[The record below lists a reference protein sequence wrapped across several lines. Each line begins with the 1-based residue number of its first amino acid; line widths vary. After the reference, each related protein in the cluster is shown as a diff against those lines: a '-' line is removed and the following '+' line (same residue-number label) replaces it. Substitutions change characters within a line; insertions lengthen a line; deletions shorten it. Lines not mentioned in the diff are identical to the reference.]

1 MSYEYS
7 IEFKNELTIE
17 QICDL
22 LEEFHGE
29 PRVNGDT
36 IISKT
41 ICHNPVSELNQAS
54 HKLYYYDN
62 THLFHCYTGCSEP
75 SFDIF
80 ELTRKVKTFESGIEW
95 TLSQAIRYVAQ
106 YFGYSTNIINFDETN
121 FKSLDD
127 YWIKLNAYNRIKDIK
142 KEDKI
147 VELKTYD
154 EKVLKNLPHPHLPWE
169 KEGITAET
177 CNRYGI
183 CYNPKSQAIVI
194 PHYNEE
200 GKLIGI
206 RERTLIK
213 ENAEIYGKYRPAYI
227 NNKMYNHPL
236 SFALYGLNMNKDN
249 IRKIKKAI
257 VFESEKAVLQ
267 YDSYFGP
274 ESNISVACCG
284 SNLITYQLELLL
296 SLKVNE
302 IIIAFDHDFED
313 IKEDKAKQIIERYK
327 KMYIKYG
334 NIVTISFIWDRNNL
348 TGYKDSPID
357 CGKEIFIS
365 LFKERVNLY
374 QIL

>member
-1 MSYEYS
+1 MNYEYD

-17 QICDL
+17 QICEL
-22 LEEFHGE
+22 LEEFHAE
-29 PRVNGDT
+29 PRVNGDV

-41 ICHNPVSELNQAS
+41 VCHNPISELNHAS

-62 THLFHCYTGCSEP
+62 THLSHCYTGCVEP

-80 ELTRKVKTFESGIEW
+80 ELTRKVKTFDTGVEW
-95 TLSQAIRYVAQ
+95 SLTQAVRYVAQ
-106 YFGYSTNIINFDETN
+106 YFGYETN
-121 FKSLDD
+121 VISFEEPELKGLEE
-127 YWIKLNAYNRIKDIK
+127 YWVKLNAYDRIKDIK
-142 KEDKI
+142 KENKI

-154 EKVLKNLPHPHLPWE
+154 GGFLSNLPHPHLPWE
-169 KEGITAET
+169 DEGITKET

-194 PHYNEE
+194 PHYDEK

-213 ENAEIYGKYRPAYI
+213 ENADIYGKYRPAYI

-236 SFALYGLNMNKDN
+236 SFSLYGLNMNKDN
-249 IRKIKKAI
+249 IRRIKKAI

-274 ESNISVACCG
+274 NNNISVACCG
-284 SNLITYQLELLL
+284 SNLIAYQLDLLL
-296 SLKVNE
+296 SLKVDE
-302 IIIAFDHDFED
+302 IVIAFDHDFTDIEED
-313 IKEDKAKQIIERYK
+313 RAKQIIAKYK
-327 KMYIKYG
+327 KMYMKYG
-334 NIVTISFIWDRNNL
+334 NIVTISFIWDKYNL

-374 QIL
+374 QVL